1 MPSRSRKSR
10 SYRRKH
16 RGGTAYSGSNNL
28 NPENY
33 SSDSGA
39 SNYMLNNYGDLNT
52 QLKNFDSDSSS
63 NYIKTIGGRRRRMR
77 KRTNRKRGGFIGEIV
92 NQAIVPATLFG
103 LSRRYQK
110 NPHQSRHRKFS
121 SRRR

>member
-10 SYRRKH
+10 SHRRKH
-16 RGGTAYSGSNNL
+16 RGGTAYSGTNNL

-39 SNYMLNNYGDLNT
+39 GNYVLKTYGDMNT
-52 QLKNFDSDSSS
+52 QIKNVESDPSS

-77 KRTNRKRGGFIGEIV
+77 RRTHRKRGGFIGEIV

-103 LSRRYQK
+103 LSRRYRK
-110 NPHQSRHRKFS
+110 NPRSSKRSKFS
-121 SRRR
+121 NRRH